1 MTIWTQ
7 FLPGVRETRLPLA
20 VGAIWV
26 IAGCLLFRYLPGEL
40 RHGELAREVEQTVKA
55 LPNAVVVGVGVF
67 AVYLVGIVLTE
78 IGQMVER
85 IVVGAWNIVP
95 ILGVGLVSFVVV
107 LAFLRHVIIATVLIA
122 FLAWLKWRTLS
133 GVRYFDYLSQV
144 LTRVLLSV
152 FRFVSEAWQDLKVA
166 WDPSRAQVE
175 YMVGEEA
182 NRALATSADIRSR
195 LLGRLPAGLLLDAI
209 RATNLQDADFQ
220 RKLKVLQPTFEQLP
234 LKQAVRRLRTSPEIA
249 DVVRAA
255 IEEKIAGN
263 DQARQ
268 NFVAKMVNTSRLR
281 ADVQNRVERAHVQLR
296 AQHEGVYN
304 EYDRLRAEGEF
315 RTAIAVPF
323 VALLATISYLL
334 IHELQIT
341 GDGRSVFY
349 IAAGVTGMLMFAA
362 GKGKKS
368 EAAHLLYSTVRQQ
381 LVVNADTRTYGVEYF
396 PVKFYGLD
404 IDLEPLGVAAKSAR
418 KTLRRIHHRL
428 RRK

>member
-26 IAGCLLFRYLPGEL
+26 IAGSLLFRFLPVEL
-40 RHGELAREVEQTVKA
+40 RHGELARQVEHTVKA
-55 LPNAVVVGVGVF
+55 LPSAVVVGAGVF

-85 IVVGAWNIVP
+85 IVIGAWNIVP
-95 ILGVGLVSFVVV
+95 ILAVGLMSLVLA
-107 LAFLRHVIIATVLIA
+107 LAFLRHVIIATALIA

-133 GVRYFDYLSQV
+133 GVQYFDYLSQV
-144 LTRVLLSV
+144 LTRVLLSG
-152 FRFVSEAWQDLKVA
+152 FRFVSATWQDLKIA

-182 NRALATSADIRSR
+182 NRALATSADIRLR
-195 LLGRLPAGLLLDAI
+195 LLGRLPAGLLPDAI
-209 RATNLQDADFQ
+209 SATNLQDSDFQ
-220 RKLKVLQPTFEQLP
+220 RKLKLLEPSLEPLA
-234 LKQAVRRLRTSPEIA
+234 LKQAVRRLRSTPEIA

-255 IEEKIAGN
+255 VEEKIAGN

-268 NFVAKMVNTSRLR
+268 NFVAKVVNTSRLR
-281 ADVQNRVERAHVQLR
+281 TDVRNRVERAHVQLR

-334 IHELQIT
+334 IRELRIT
-341 GDGRSVFY
+341 GDGQSVFY
-349 IAAGVTGMLMFAA
+349 IVASVTGMLMFAA
-362 GKGKKS
+362 GKGKS
-368 EAAHLLYSTVRQQ
+368 Q
-381 LVVNADTRTYGVEYF
+381 
-396 PVKFYGLD
+396 
-404 IDLEPLGVAAKSAR
+404 
-418 KTLRRIHHRL
+418 RL
-428 RRK
+428 RICCTRPCVSSWL